1 MDTQTNRT
9 SSEISSSLKSNRSRS
24 RTAMAFSIVCIIV
37 MIAFIFL
44 GKYLFGILMLI
55 PVIAGVLLMMRSEI
69 KIKNT
74 ISGDIVN
81 GIVNEVLDNAIYAAP
96 YRLSDEIIVSSHMV
110 LPQPYDK
117 ISGSDFIN
125 GEYKGLLLKMSDI
138 DLTRRVSTGDDEETD
153 ERVFDGQWLMCDF
166 GKALSGEVHVSQITK
181 SMPDSVKRQ
190 RIRME
195 NEQFNE
201 KFVVTADDPEEA
213 FYVLTPHMMEYIL
226 SLEKKNKGILY
237 MSFLR
242 DGKFHIAVNSG
253 EDFFELGKKKPD
265 YETLRQIFLDQLRWY
280 TDIIDVLRL
289 EPNLYK

>member
-37 MIAFIFL
+37 MIAFLFL

-74 ISGDIVN
+74 ISDDIVN
-81 GIVNEVLDNAIYAAP
+81 GIVNEVLDNATYAAP

-110 LPQPYDK
+110 LPHPYDK

-138 DLTRRVSTGDDEETD
+138 HLTRRV
-153 ERVFDGQWLMCDF
+153 
-166 GKALSGEVHVSQITK
+166 
-181 SMPDSVKRQ
+181 
-190 RIRME
+190 
-195 NEQFNE
+195 
-201 KFVVTADDPEEA
+201 
-213 FYVLTPHMMEYIL
+213 
-226 SLEKKNKGILY
+226 
-237 MSFLR
+237 
-242 DGKFHIAVNSG
+242 
-253 EDFFELGKKKPD
+253 
-265 YETLRQIFLDQLRWY
+265 
-280 TDIIDVLRL
+280 
-289 EPNLYK
+289 

>member
-1 MDTQTNRT
+1 MDTQTSRT

-24 RTAMAFSIVCIIV
+24 RAAMAFSIVCIIA
-37 MIAFIFL
+37 MIVLLFL
-44 GKYLFGILMLI
+44 GKYLFGVLMLI

-138 DLTRRVSTGDDEETD
+138 DLTRRVSTGDDDETD

-226 SLEKKNKGILY
+226 SLEKKNKGIIY

-253 EDFFELGKKKPD
+253 EDFFELGKKEPD

>member
-37 MIAFIFL
+37 MIAFLFL

-226 SLEKKNKGILY
+226 SLEKKNKGIIY

>member
-1 MDTQTNRT
+1 MDPQTNKT
-9 SSEISSSLKSNRSRS
+9 SSEISSSLKSNRSKS
-24 RTAMAFSIVCIIV
+24 RAALAFSTVCIIV
-37 MIAFIFL
+37 MIILMFL
-44 GKYLFGILMLI
+44 DKYLFGVLMLI
-55 PVIAGVLLMMRSEI
+55 PVITGVLLMMRSEI

-81 GIVNEVLDNAIYAAP
+81 GIVNEVLDNATYAPP

-110 LPQPYDK
+110 LPQSYDK

-138 DLTRRVSTGDDEETD
+138 DLTRRVSTGDDDETD

-166 GKALSGEVHVSQITK
+166 GKDLSGEVHVSQITK
-181 SMPDSVKRQ
+181 SMPDSIKKQ

-201 KFVVTADDPEEA
+201 IFVVTADDPEEA

-226 SLEKKNKGILY
+226 SLEKKNNGIIY

-253 EDFFELGKKKPD
+253 TDFFELGKNNAD
-265 YETLRQIFLDQLRWY
+265 YDTLRQVFLDQLRWY
-280 TDIIDVLRL
+280 TDIIDELRL

>member
-1 MDTQTNRT
+1 MDTQTSKT

-37 MIAFIFL
+37 MIAFLFL

-226 SLEKKNKGILY
+226 SLEKKNKGIIY

-253 EDFFELGKKKPD
+253 EDFFELGKKEPD

>member
-9 SSEISSSLKSNRSRS
+9 CSEISSSLKSNRSKS
-24 RTAMAFSIVCIIV
+24 RAAMAFSIVCIIV
-37 MIAFIFL
+37 MIVLLFL
-44 GKYLFGILMLI
+44 GKYLFGVLMLI
-55 PVIAGVLLMMRSEI
+55 PVIIGVLLMMRSEI

-226 SLEKKNKGILY
+226 SLEKKNKGIIY

>member
-9 SSEISSSLKSNRSRS
+9 SSEISSSLKSNRSRA

-37 MIAFIFL
+37 MIAFLFL

-138 DLTRRVSTGDDEETD
+138 DLTRRVSTGDDDETD

-226 SLEKKNKGILY
+226 SLEKKNKGIIY

-253 EDFFELGKKKPD
+253 EDFFELGKKAPD

>member
-24 RTAMAFSIVCIIV
+24 RAAMAFSIVCIIV

-138 DLTRRVSTGDDEETD
+138 DLTRRVSTGDDDETD

-226 SLEKKNKGILY
+226 SLEKKNKGIIY

>member
-24 RTAMAFSIVCIIV
+24 SAAMAFSTACIIV
-37 MIAFIFL
+37 MIVLLFL
-44 GKYLFGILMLI
+44 GKYLFGVLMLI

-181 SMPDSVKRQ
+181 SMPDSIKRQ

-226 SLEKKNKGILY
+226 SLEKKNKGIIY

>member
-1 MDTQTNRT
+1 MDTQSNRT

-37 MIAFIFL
+37 MIAFLFL

-226 SLEKKNKGILY
+226 SLEKKNKGIIY

-253 EDFFELGKKKPD
+253 EDFFELGKKEPD

>member
-24 RTAMAFSIVCIIV
+24 RAAMAFSTACIIV
-37 MIAFIFL
+37 MIAFLFL

-138 DLTRRVSTGDDEETD
+138 DTRRVSTGDDEETD

-226 SLEKKNKGILY
+226 SLEKKNKGIIY

-253 EDFFELGKKKPD
+253 EDFFELGKKAPD

>member
-24 RTAMAFSIVCIIV
+24 RAAMAFSIVCIIV
-37 MIAFIFL
+37 MIILMLL
-44 GKYLFGILMLI
+44 GKYLFGVLMLI
-55 PVIAGVLLMMRSEI
+55 PVVTGVLLMMRSEI
-69 KIKNT
+69 RIKNT
-74 ISGDIVN
+74 VSGDIVN
-81 GIVNEVLDNAIYAAP
+81 GIVNEVLDNATYAAP

-110 LPQPYDK
+110 LPHPYDK
-117 ISGSDFIN
+117 ITGSDFIN

-138 DLTRRVSTGDDEETD
+138 DLTRRVATGDDDETD
-153 ERVFDGQWLMCDF
+153 ESVFDGQWLVCVF

-181 SMPDSVKRQ
+181 SMPDSIKRQ

-226 SLEKKNKGILY
+226 RVEKKNKGILY

-253 EDFFELGKKKPD
+253 EDFFELGNKKPD

-280 TDIIDVLRL
+280 TDIIDELRL

>member
-55 PVIAGVLLMMRSEI
+55 PVIAGVLLMMRSES

>member
-37 MIAFIFL
+37 MIAFLFL

-226 SLEKKNKGILY
+226 SLEKKNKGIIY

-280 TDIIDVLRL
+280 TDIIDELRL